1 MTTATHDRH
10 ASIELSKEQKQAVMH
25 QSGPLLV
32 LAGPGSGKSTL
43 LIERMKYLLQE
54 GVPPKRML
62 GLTFTKKAALEL
74 KERLIRY
81 SCLTP
86 GQLKVM
92 TVGTFHSA
100 CYAILRSA
108 GMKPKILASETI
120 KERIIQC
127 ALKELGLEDSYY
139 AEDILR
145 ELSFL
150 KNQGIDI
157 GQLQAKSRIEQDYL
171 SVWREY
177 EAVKQAG
184 KKFDFD
190 DLLLSTLHLLES
202 DPYLLSALQQQFEHL
217 LIDEYQDTNYV
228 QARIVELLAAPQ
240 NNLLAVGDDK
250 QAIYGFRGASTRYIL
265 GFMEQFP
272 GATVMSLGKNYRSTK
287 QILDLASHV
296 ISYNKQQYSM
306 DLEATRPSGTTPV
319 MLTPADEEDEAKV
332 VTELIK
338 KLHKSGRAYSD
349 IAVLYRTAEISRP
362 LFEQL
367 TMEEIPFFCYNNR
380 PILYE
385 LEYVRPI
392 ISYLQLSL
400 DPGHAEA
407 LKGVLPSMYLNP
419 KKTWEQLSQ
428 MSQAEME
435 HLLQLPELK
444 DFQQEHIAKIIKV
457 THGLSEQ
464 RPNEAIQNIRS
475 QFYDRFLAK
484 SYKYPLD
491 SDKNML
497 QEKLDALEKSAYRFG
512 SVSAFL
518 TFMQRVVANNEKM
531 RGQNGAP
538 DKLSL
543 KSIHVAKGAEH
554 PVTIVLNATDGV
566 IPHSKAIQAK
576 ENGISRLFQA
586 HIHEDDP
593 MEEEARI
600 LFVAI
605 TRARDAVYISCP
617 DSYKN
622 KAAERSRFLRGNDI
636 V

>member
-1 MTTATHDRH
+1 MTTATQEARR
-10 ASIELSKEQKQAVMH
+10 SIELSEEQKEVIMH

-43 LIERMKYLLQE
+43 LIERMKHLLQE
-54 GVPPKRML
+54 GVPPKRMMA
-62 GLTFTKKAALEL
+62 LTFTKKAALEL
-74 KERLIRY
+74 KERLKRH

-86 GQLKVM
+86 GQLKAM
-92 TVGTFHSA
+92 TVGTFHSV

-108 GMKPKILASETI
+108 GMKQKILASETI
-120 KERIIQC
+120 KEHIIQR

-157 GQLQAKSRIEQDYL
+157 GQLQANSQIEKDYL
-171 SVWREY
+171 AAWKEY
-177 EAVKQAG
+177 EAVKQAQ
-184 KKFDFD
+184 KEIDFD
-190 DLLLSTLHLLES
+190 DILLLTLQLLET
-202 DPYLLSALQQQFEHL
+202 DPHLLSALQRQFEHL

-240 NNLLAVGDDK
+240 NNILAVGDDK

-265 GFMEQFP
+265 GFQEQFQ
-272 GATVMSLGKNYRSTK
+272 GATVMTLGKNYRSTK
-287 QILDLASHV
+287 QILNLASHV

-306 DLEATRPSGTTPV
+306 ELEATRPGGTNPV
-319 MLTPADEEDEAKV
+319 IITPADEVDEAKA

-338 KLHKSGRAYSD
+338 QLHESGRAYSD
-349 IAVLYRTAEISRP
+349 IAVLYRTADISRP

-385 LEYVRPI
+385 LECVRPI

-407 LKGVLPSMYLNP
+407 LKDVLPSMYLSP
-419 KKTWEQLSQ
+419 KKAWEQIKKVGQ
-428 MSQAEME
+428 PEIE
-435 HLLQLPELK
+435 HLLQLPGLK

-457 THGLSEQ
+457 TRSLSEQ
-464 RPNEAIQNIRS
+464 RPDEAIQNIRS

-491 SDKNML
+491 ADKDML
-497 QEKLDALEKSAYRFG
+497 QEKLDELEKSASRFD
-512 SVSAFL
+512 SVPHFL
-518 TFMQRVVANNEKM
+518 SFVQQVVAKNEEM

-554 PVTIVLNATDGV
+554 PVTVILSSADGV
-566 IPHSKAIQAK
+566 IPHNKAIQAK
-576 ENGISRLFQA
+576 ENGTSRLFQA

-593 MEEEARI
+593 LEEEARI

-605 TRARDAVYISCP
+605 TRAKDAVYISCP
-617 DSYKN
+617 GSYKN
-622 KAAERSRFLRGNDI
+622 KTTECSRFLRGNDI